1 MKIFKIA
8 IVALFVIFSS
18 LLTRAQKISPG
29 NLKLAQDYKKQL
41 DDEKRLAVES
51 AIQYSFYSPKNSK
64 KIAVEVKEQESY
76 LSLSSNSDYVK
87 RNYYN
92 DYETILSYKILNEK
106 KRPLAHDKVC
116 GHIEDESIFYSDAKV
131 CAYYFKFKNIGQVV
145 KYTGEKKVLDARYL
159 TKTFLQTPL
168 FNKKR
173 IIEFKIPKHI
183 EIELLEMN
191 FDDYDI
197 EKKEDKNGDYTIIT
211 YTANDLKG
219 FTDESSTPSFSHF
232 APHILILTKAQTING
247 KKENILSNTQE
258 LYNWYQNLKSGV
270 ANDPQK
276 IEPIVQEILQNARDL
291 TDKEKIELL
300 FYWVQDNIKY
310 IAFED
315 GIAGFKPEDA
325 HTVLYNRY
333 GDCKGMSNL
342 LKEML
347 DIAGFDAR
355 LTWVGTR
362 RIPYDYSIPSLAVDN
377 HMVCS
382 IMLTDTALV
391 LDATEPF
398 QHIDYVG
405 ERLQG
410 RPVLIEDGSSYLIK
424 KLAVENIAI
433 NLVEEQ
439 IDFEIDIE
447 NDLLIGKGI
456 KKLNGESKKKLK
468 IFSDAV
474 GREKEKEFIEYVI
487 NNGDSKNYELIKVSD
502 YDRKKSAEIEYTCR
516 LDNKIQQFSD
526 KWYVDLDASKQLY
539 ETEVEEDRIAPIDF
553 DDRMYITEQINL
565 TLPQNLQID
574 YLPSSINIKNNLL
587 DAQIEYQL
595 VGNTIKYNKS
605 IKVLKSILNSNEF
618 ESWNTAIKKLNK
630 FYGDQLI
637 LKNK

>member
-1 MKIFKIA
+1 LKIFKIA

-168 FNKKR
+168 FNKK
-173 IIEFKIPKHI
+173 
-183 EIELLEMN
+183 
-191 FDDYDI
+191 
-197 EKKEDKNGDYTIIT
+197 
-211 YTANDLKG
+211 NDLKG